1 MSIRITN
8 FTIEKARNGYILD
21 NDNTGRNVF
30 LDKESISDFVSKSL
44 VNSLNYKDADSF
56 SIQIEIIPIPKIKT
70 VTAKQGGMPEDTRV
84 VSETR
89 RIDATSTIRS
99 DK

>member
-21 NDNTGRNVF
+21 NNTGKNVF

-44 VNSLNYKDADSF
+44 VNSLNCNDADSF
-56 SIQIEIIPIPKIKT
+56 NIQIEINPIPKVKT
-70 VTAKQGGMPEDTRV
+70 VTAKQRSVSEDTRI
-84 VSETR
+84 VSETSR
-89 RIDATSTIRS
+89 AFNKTIMEG
-99 DK
+99 